1 MALEFAIFRVEADA
15 CTWQES
21 SRNLAAAKARA
32 ELLGAVA
39 SSLVY
44 KRASRKAQR
53 ASALLLLCFLP
64 EQSLSSKLR
73 CARLAGAPS
82 QMHL

>member
-21 SRNLAAAKARA
+21 PRSLAAAKARA
-32 ELLGAVA
+32 ELLGAVV

-44 KRASRKAQR
+44 KRA
-53 ASALLLLCFLP
+53 
-64 EQSLSSKLR
+64 
-73 CARLAGAPS
+73 
-82 QMHL
+82 